1 MNIRTTATSKLR
13 YKIIPLRIKGFE
25 LTSNWINKELKE
37 QVEYVNKATPSIQ
50 QCLESRFFSLPF
62 SRENNQILG
71 RKERNYVNLTRGARR
86 SLGRQQKVKR

>member
-13 YKIIPLRIKGFE
+13 YKIIPLRIKGSE
-25 LTSNWINKELKE
+25 LMSNWINKE